1 MSRQKHLVTLIYL
14 LIIGLGDPSGC
25 DSQNIAAMVDKLKE
39 LCHVNAFLIVF
50 NGQSPRLDEP
60 LRAMLNI
67 FADIFGKG
75 FFSNVI
81 LIFTRWEHDDKSERK
96 RQSTGTHCT
105 TSCFKLLLLTE
116 RFSCKKWTY

>member
-1 MSRQKHLVTLIYL
+1 MSWWAGRSTLL
-14 LIIGLGDPSGC
+14 LEYNFKFVGLGDPSGC
-25 DSQNIAAMVDKLKE
+25 DSRNIASMVDKLKE

-75 FFSNVI
+75 FFSNVV

-96 RQSTGTHCT
+96 RRSTGTHNT
-105 TSCFKLLLLTE
+105 PLGFQLLLLRE
-116 RFSCKKWTY
+116 WFY